1 MKKIFAIL
9 LSLIFVVSLCSC
21 SSDNDKI
28 RFGAAGIGGIY
39 NETVTSIREL
49 ADESGKLKIEQ
60 KTTAGSAAN
69 VRLLSQGYLDAAIAQ
84 SDIVSDAYNGENNF
98 EKSGAYKGY
107 SALASLYTEPCHIVV
122 RKDSN
127 INSVDDLLGK
137 TVNIG
142 EKESGSELN
151 AKQILA
157 SYGLNSK
164 MVKEVNL
171 DYAEAAKKLENKEID
186 CLFITVGMNATIVD
200 ELAKQCD
207 IKLLEIDNATSN
219 KLKSAYSYIDCKIPK
234 NTYNDQNTDINTIGI
249 KSVILVSDK
258 LSNDKVKE
266 LAKLIFN
273 NAKEIQLTVPA
284 DIDITEENAVK
295 GINIPFH
302 KGAIEYYKEKGISVK

>member
-21 SSDNDKI
+21 SSDDDKI

-107 SALASLYTEPCHIVV
+107 SALASLYTEACHIVV

-186 CLFITVGMNATIVD
+186 CLFVTVGMNATIVD

-249 KSVILVSDK
+249 KSVILV
-258 LSNDKVKE
+258 KE

-273 NAKEIQLTVPA
+273 NAKEIQLTVSA